1 MIDQIRPKTTL
12 FFGIM
17 PNEMKAYCQ
26 MKGVDVVEYN
36 VEKRGYKIS
45 TRISIKKDVTDLPLF
60 AK

>member
-1 MIDQIRPKTTL
+1 
-12 FFGIM
+12 
-17 PNEMKAYCQ
+17 MKAYCQ